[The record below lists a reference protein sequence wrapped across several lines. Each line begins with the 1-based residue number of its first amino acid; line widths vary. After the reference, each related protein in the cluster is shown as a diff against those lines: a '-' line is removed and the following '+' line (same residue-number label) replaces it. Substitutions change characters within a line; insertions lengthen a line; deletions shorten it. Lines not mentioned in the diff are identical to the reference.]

1 MEYLYS
7 LVVECI
13 ERVLSSGRRRACKD
27 RLHGTDNAAAEDDE
41 DLFLLE
47 GNEEAY
53 LNLDDHVTLVNA
65 GRGGDDGL
73 QLDLDE
79 EGEENLMEVEG
90 PPQEHSAIMIALQ
103 NSQR

>member
-1 MEYLYS
+1 M
-7 LVVECI
+7 
-13 ERVLSSGRRRACKD
+13 SSRGRSD
-27 RLHGTDNAAAEDDE
+27 GSENEMV
-41 DLFLLE
+41 LE

-65 GRGGDDGL
+65 GRDGGDGL